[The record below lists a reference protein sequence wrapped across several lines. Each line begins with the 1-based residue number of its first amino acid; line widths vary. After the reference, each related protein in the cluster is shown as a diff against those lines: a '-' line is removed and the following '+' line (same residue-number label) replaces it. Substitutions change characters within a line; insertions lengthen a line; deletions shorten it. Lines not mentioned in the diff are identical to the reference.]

1 MDEIFVG
8 DVGTAI
14 SLDCEVD
21 ISAASVR
28 RIVVRK
34 PNGRRV
40 QWTAVADGTTKI
52 KYVTQAGDLDVAG
65 DWDMQAYVELPT
77 WKGRGAISTLKVRNT
92 I

>member
-1 MDEIFVG
+1 MDEVFVG
-8 DVGTAI
+8 DVGTVI

-34 PNGRRV
+34 PNGHRV
-40 QWTAVADGTTKI
+40 QWMAVADGTTKI
-52 KYVTQAGDLDVAG
+52 KYVTQSGDIDMAG

-77 WKGRGAISTLKVRNT
+77 WKGRGAISTLKVKNT